1 MKKSV
6 KALNTILD
14 RAARLKL
21 SDRLS
26 LLLDISYSKVNIEAL
41 AKADDTTF
49 AHDVCGIYANLNR
62 KTKTLENCFVP
73 RVGFQ
78 K

>member
-14 RAARLKL
+14 RAAHLKL

-41 AKADDTTF
+41 AEADDTTF
-49 AHDVCGIYANLNR
+49 AHDVSGIYANLNR